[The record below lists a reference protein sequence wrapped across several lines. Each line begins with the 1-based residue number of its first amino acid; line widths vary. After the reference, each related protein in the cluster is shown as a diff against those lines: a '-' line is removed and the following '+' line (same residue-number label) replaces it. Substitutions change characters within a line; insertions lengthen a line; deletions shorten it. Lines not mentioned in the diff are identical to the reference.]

1 MSELSVNERL
11 QRIEN
16 ELDQLRKKGKLQEPK
31 GKEKEQKEKEKKPR
45 QKTAYNIFMSQ
56 YISEQKQLLGS
67 DFKHKEAFA
76 SGAKKWQEQKNL
88 N

>member
-16 ELDQLRKKGKLQEPK
+16 ELDQLRKKEKLQEPK
-31 GKEKEQKEKEKKPR
+31 GKEQKEKKPR

-56 YISEQKQLLGS
+56 YISEQKEILGS